1 MSNSPD
7 IIPSEPAELRA
18 FTVGLLAELK
28 NRDLLI
34 EKLRHQMAGQNTHRF
49 GSKAEGIDQ
58 LQLRL
63 EDDEVAEA
71 AAIPLKQPKQTDEDT
86 KAKPKRKPL
95 PDHLPRVEQVLSIG
109 DACTDCGG
117 ALRELGRDTTDELE
131 YVPGRF
137 VVNQI
142 IRPRMACKCCE
153 AISQAPMPSR
163 PIEKGIPGPGFLA
176 HVLISKYMDHL
187 PLYRQAQIFARE
199 GLNMDRSTLAGWV
212 GKVAALLQPLAEAIK
227 RYVLSGQAIFA
238 DNTPV
243 KLLAAGNGKTKTARF
258 WAYGPSSASPRFML
272 SRKKRVGR
280 HQNGAPRSPSQL
292 RQGLFSIGSSQ
303 TEDGNDP
310 KKCDPADCNVE
321 RLPICSDHSNKGPY
335 YGQAI
340 FWRTVKLVLDCNR
353 QYQSAAKGA

>member
-1 MSNSPD
+1 MSNASD

-34 EKLRHQMAGQNTHRF
+34 EKLRHQVAGQNTHRF

-58 LQLRL
+58 LQLRF
-63 EDDEVAEA
+63 EDEEVAVA
-71 AAIPLKQPKQTDEDT
+71 AAAPLDQPTEVEADT

-95 PDHLPRVEQVLSIG
+95 PDHLPRVEQVLSVG

-142 IRPRMACKCCE
+142 IRPRMACKACDC
-153 AISQAPMPSR
+153 ISQAPLPSR

-199 GLNMDRSTLAGWV
+199 GLDIDRSTLAGWV
-212 GKVAALLQPLAEAIK
+212 GKAAALLHPLAEAIK
-227 RYVLSGQAIFA
+227 RYVLKG
-238 DNTPV
+238 
-243 KLLAAGNGKTKTARF
+243 LR
-258 WAYGPSSASPRFML
+258 PSLQMIRL
-272 SRKKRVGR
+272 SRCWPPAMAEPRQLASGPTGEM
-280 HQNGAPRSPSQL
+280 NALGAAML
-292 RQGLFSIGSSQ
+292 RQLLGMPSRRIARAFA
-303 TEDGNDP
+303 
-310 KKCDPADCNVE
+310 PA
-321 RLPICSDHSNKGPY
+321 S
-335 YGQAI
+335 
-340 FWRTVKLVLDCNR
+340 T
-353 QYQSAAKGA
+353 